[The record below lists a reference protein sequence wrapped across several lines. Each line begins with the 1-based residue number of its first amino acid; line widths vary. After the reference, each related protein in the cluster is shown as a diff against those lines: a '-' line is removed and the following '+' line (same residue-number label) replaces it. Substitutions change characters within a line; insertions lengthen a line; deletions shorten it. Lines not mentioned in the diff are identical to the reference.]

1 MNIAFFSAVRY
12 DSIIGGR
19 TRRLCDEFSR
29 LHSVHFVEMPS
40 LRHPCFSR
48 KKRISDQL
56 SCYQSMP
63 MPGLWRSFDTISGQ
77 WWVAK
82 EADFLNRHLPS
93 DTHVVVSTPFWTPV
107 LEKLKLRSI
116 TYDCLD
122 HLSVQ
127 APGNTGAAVRLEND
141 LLAMADHVICVSAS
155 LADELKNRTGKP
167 VVTVSNGF
175 PADYLSEPITR
186 PEGPVAGFCGAMY
199 EWFDFHLVKEA
210 AEALPDVH
218 FILTGPVCN
227 KKALRPL
234 LRLANV
240 EINPAIPFERVK
252 SEIMRYSVGMIPFQ
266 RDTISYFCDPVKM
279 YEYCALGKP
288 VVSTVRGNGEL
299 PVFFAGNDS
308 KYISELDRLVHTSG
322 KQRID
327 RSGLGKYAWDNIAA
341 EFERIL
347 NK

>member
-12 DSIIGGR
+12 DSVIGGR
-19 TRRLCDEFSR
+19 TRRLCDELSR
-29 LHSVHFVEMPS
+29 RHSVHFVEMPS

-48 KKRISDQL
+48 KKSISGQL
-56 SCYQSMP
+56 TCYQLMP
-63 MPGLWRSFDTISGQ
+63 LPGLWRSSDTVCGH
-77 WWVAK
+77 WWITQT
-82 EADFLNRHLPS
+82 ADFFNRHLPS

-127 APGNTGAAVRLEND
+127 APGKMVPAVRLEKD

-175 PADYLSEPITR
+175 PADYLSEPVTS
-186 PEGPVAGFCGAMY
+186 PAEPVAGFCGSMY
-199 EWFDFHLVKEA
+199 EWFDFQLVKEA

-218 FILTGPVCN
+218 FILTGPVRD
-227 KKALRPL
+227 KKDLRPL
-234 LRLANV
+234 HRLANV
-240 EINPAIPFERVK
+240 EINPALPFEKVK
-252 SEIMRYSVGMIPFQ
+252 SEIMRYSIGMIPFK
-266 RDTISYFCDPVKM
+266 RDTISYFCDPIKM
-279 YEYCALGKP
+279 YEYSALGKP
-288 VVSTVRGNGEL
+288 VVSTVRGDEDF
-299 PVFFAGNDS
+299 PISFAENDS
-308 KYISELDRLVHTSG
+308 KYISELDRIAHTPG

-347 NK
+347 R